1 MTTGWRN
8 SGCRAIMAL
17 VAVAA
22 RENMRGRETS
32 RIECVNRNRLIEG
45 FLSLYL
51 PPESLHY
58 SLRLTPP
65 PPPVHP
71 LLPSSRSRT
80 IGDASHTQRP
90 SPNGRVCGLS
100 FPVLQRFRTRTDAP
114 QREPGNFS
122 FLGEL
127 RPTLGVP
134 RLYRVNRVQSLAIST
149 SIESGM

>member
-1 MTTGWRN
+1 VTTGWRN
-8 SGCRAIMAL
+8 SGCREIMAL

-22 RENMRGRETS
+22 RENMRGEETI
-32 RIECVNRNRLIEG
+32 RTEWVKRNRLIEG
-45 FLSLYL
+45 FLPMYF

-90 SPNGRVCGLS
+90 IKRKGLWPEFS
-100 FPVLQRFRTRTDAP
+100 GSAAVSNENRRAAAGA
-114 QREPGNFS
+114 REF
-122 FLGEL
+122 FFF
-127 RPTLGVP
+127 GVNSDQHEGC
-134 RLYRVNRVQSLAIST
+134 LDFV
-149 SIESGM
+149 G